1 MKHYN
6 LTRTIYNKR
15 FWTYLLIL
23 CSYCALPLIA
33 QAQLQVKVGKNRPC
47 LPGVPRG
54 TGTIQLEIES
64 GTAPYSIHFTQVP
77 EGFAEPKTYT
87 AKTEKITIWNLPSGN
102 YGLEISDASGSIVP
116 KQAKV
121 EEAPTP
127 SHWIPDTGG
136 WTQRFTTPAGHPDWV
151 SMRFQFGVC
160 SEDPNPIYFG
170 YPVDSIFYYFE
181 YAFCMYADYMLYTN
195 PDLNFPGKENAKP
208 INWVTLNKYE
218 GEEPTFQGEY
228 GLWKVTDSFK
238 DYCPDSDGKFPIV
251 TKEVPHLFAK
261 ISNGMTANE
270 MVTHTPYEQMV
281 IACRPK
287 GATDPKYAKFITQVW
302 GKNAYDPNP
311 WLEASDLPLY
321 DPAKRPYK
329 MEYRPK
335 FRIKEEFIESLT
347 FPVEVRSSALG
358 GVNPL
363 GPVFF
368 TKEDAREW
376 KEFNKEMSWKVANTV
391 VMKDAAG
398 KVATMRFSNKITDI
412 STTDD
417 EAGLILRDYYRDT
430 RPDTFDKRTNLFL
443 PGAEPHIEGHYF
455 CEGTMDVVFALAIED
470 GALGWYFQIP
480 AAGAQIT
487 LIKAPADYEPQNEYQ
502 PKLNVPI
509 TIPKNH
515 TSWWIY
521 PFPNDAAPAD
531 NPYAEPCW
539 DVKLPP
545 GHYDFKVTYMD
556 MFGEIRSVGDDHVLD
571 HGLLYDHRI
580 PKFEYGPERANIK
593 PVIDP
598 VDCKNLRVYPFRGA
612 KSPEIILRDGK
623 PVITVATV
631 KLYDPMN
638 KAFFP
643 NETSKWESS
652 PRTKVRVIADPDV
665 LNGRSPEDLYVD
677 IPWADYKIEITYTT
691 ENAKDLFWWDITELP
706 CLDLLHTREIEVGKP
721 TYDRDNFEAYICK
734 SGAGAHISL
743 MPIKTAG
750 RVFVE
755 LREMDNKTVI
765 ASKVREA
772 DDNGPIVF
780 DLTADQVRPEYYLY
794 MRTEKCDRENEG
806 EKITLID
813 LSSEHILIHNGEFPK
828 YCEGSTIL
836 LKIPKVSAQSKYSW
850 TLPDGSTIEGPELK
864 IENAS
869 KAHAGHYKAHITNVL
884 CDQAAIDEEIDFQLI
899 ISPPELWWR
908 KDAGSADWNSTENWA
923 DSQGKPITAIPASC
937 TNVHIP
943 AVVDKFFPD
952 LDPAKTMRQSFG
964 EPVCNDIYFHYG
976 AALGNPQLLSSYA
989 RAFIDYNFGIMQ
1001 ADGTVKPY
1009 EDPQHLEANALL
1021 LERDRWYMLSTPIKN
1036 VYAGDF
1042 SLAGYPLTYQRY
1054 LKLLPVNADGSLTE
1068 ASFDQAIN
1076 TQRTPIADSNLALAL
1091 KVVGYQSNK
1100 IGASDHKNL
1109 NGLQGIIRLPFYET
1123 NELNRRKEFYP
1134 LHRYNPDEL
1143 LSLFVY
1149 FNERDLKPVS
1159 KIDEA
1164 RRDPEQDYRFVFE
1177 DSATKAIGSIADDT
1191 AGEATE
1197 GYTLKLK
1204 KIAEVPQLMALVGNP
1219 FMTPISFDKLYEAN
1233 ANNIEPYYYLFTDG
1247 AWHYYHVNA
1256 VAPDATSTQLPNGQI
1271 APLQA
1276 FVVKVKMGVSQ
1287 LHFPTTGDQ
1296 SVLLPPKADGTADY
1310 ELRNGNSAT
1319 SLADQRA
1326 VSLTVSDVKGAKGFA
1341 MLLPEA
1347 TVSATPALIAPSTMQ
1362 TAPVAYFVNPTDGSC
1377 NFVQTDAPYT
1387 SLELG
1392 IYAPTDGM
1400 LTLDFRTMSEKP
1412 FDKLTLYDRL
1422 RGTEQDLLTNP
1433 SYSYAYSPRDGRRF
1447 ELRMSYAGV
1456 RSNKEVVDPQ
1466 DELQIERTATGYR
1479 ISYGQGIAGY
1489 QLYSVQGYLLER
1501 ATTDGQTQV
1510 EIEMPETEVVLLDV
1524 QSTDGLRWIKKLQR

>member
-1 MKHYN
+1 M
-6 LTRTIYNKR
+6 
-15 FWTYLLIL
+15 
-23 CSYCALPLIA
+23 A

-47 LPGVPRG
+47 LPGVTKG
-54 TGTIQLEIES
+54 TGTILLAVES
-64 GTAPYSIHFTQVP
+64 GTAPYTIHFTQVP
-77 EGFAEPKTYT
+77 EGFAEPMTYT

-102 YGLEISDASGSIVP
+102 YELEISDASGSIVT

-121 EEAPTP
+121 GVAPTA

-136 WTQRFTTPAGHPDWV
+136 WTQSFTTPAGHPDWV
-151 SMRFQFGVC
+151 SMRFQFGGVC
-160 SEDPNPIYFG
+160 SEDSNPNYFG

-228 GLWKVTDSFK
+228 GLWKVTDTFK
-238 DYCPDSDGKFPIV
+238 DFCPDNQGKFPTV

-261 ISNGMTANE
+261 ICNGMTANE
-270 MVTHTPYEQMV
+270 MVTLAYEQMV
-281 IACRPK
+281 IGCRPK
-287 GATDPKYAKFITQVW
+287 GATDPKAAKFITQVW
-302 GKNAYDPNP
+302 GKNSYDPNP
-311 WLEASDLPLY
+311 WLEASDPPVY

-329 MEYRPK
+329 KEYRPK
-335 FRIKEEFIESLT
+335 FRIKEEFVESLT

-358 GVNPL
+358 GVNHL

-376 KEFNKEMSWKVANTV
+376 KEFNKEMSWAVANNV

-412 STTDD
+412 STTQD

-487 LIKAPADYEPQNEYQ
+487 LVKAPAEYEPQNEYQ

-545 GHYDFKVTYMD
+545 GHYNFKVTYMD
-556 MFGEIRSVGDDHVLD
+556 MFGDIRTVGGKHILD
-571 HGLLYDHRI
+571 RGLLYDHRI

-598 VDCKNLRVYPFRGA
+598 IDCKNLRVYPFRGA

-631 KLYDPMN
+631 KLYNPMN

-665 LNGRSPEDLYVD
+665 LNGQSPEDLYVD

-706 CLDLLHTREIEVGKP
+706 CLDLIHTREVEIGKP

-734 SGAGAHISL
+734 SGTGAHISL

-772 DDNGPIVF
+772 DDNGPVVF
-780 DLTADQVRPEYYLY
+780 DLTADQIRPEYYLY
-794 MRTEKCDRENEG
+794 IRTEKCDRENEG

-869 KAHAGHYKAHITNVL
+869 TAHAGHYKAHITNVV
-884 CDQAAIDEEIDFQLI
+884 CDQAATDEEIDFQLI

-908 KDAGSADWNSTENWA
+908 KDASSADWNSTDNWA
-923 DSQGKPITAIPASC
+923 DSQGNPIKTIPASC

-943 AVVDKFFPD
+943 GVVDKFFPD

-1068 ASFDQAIN
+1068 ASFDQAIS
-1076 TQRTPIADSNLALAL
+1076 TQGTPIADSNLALAL
-1091 KVVGYQSNK
+1091 KVVGYQADK

-1123 NELNRRKEFYP
+1123 NELNGRKEFYP
-1134 LHRYNPDEL
+1134 LHRYDPKEW
-1143 LSLFVY
+1143 LSTFVY
-1149 FNERDLKPVS
+1149 FNERDLKPVG
-1159 KIDEA
+1159 KTDGA
-1164 RRDPEQDYRFVFE
+1164 RRDPVQDYRFVFE

-1191 AGEATE
+1191 AGAATE

-1204 KIAEVPQLMALVGNP
+1204 KIAKEPQLMALVGNP
-1219 FMTPISFDKLYEAN
+1219 FMTPISFNKLYEAN
-1233 ANNIEPYYYLFTDG
+1233 TNNIEPYYYLFTDG
-1247 AWHYYHVNA
+1247 AWHYYHVNT
-1256 VAPDATSTQLPNGQI
+1256 VAPDATYTQLPNGQI

-1310 ELRNGNSAT
+1310 ELRSGNSAT
-1319 SLADQRA
+1319 SLANQRA

-1347 TVSATPALIAPSTMQ
+1347 TISATPALIAPSTMQ
-1362 TAPVAYFVNPTDGSC
+1362 TAPVAYFVNPADGSC

-1412 FDKLTLYDRL
+1412 FDKLALYDRL
-1422 RGTEQDLLTNP
+1422 RGTEQDLLANP

-1479 ISYGQGIAGY
+1479 ISYDQGIASY

-1501 ATTDGQTQV
+1501 AATDGQTQV
-1510 EIEMPETEVVLLDV
+1510 DIEMPETDVVLLDV
-1524 QSTDGLRWIKKLQR
+1524 QSADGLRWIKKLQR

>member
-136 WTQRFTTPAGHPDWV
+136 WTQSFTTPAGHPDWV

-376 KEFNKEMSWKVANTV
+376 KEFNKEMSWEVANTV

-412 STTDD
+412 PTDGD
-417 EAGLILRDYYRDT
+417 GADLIIRNYYRDT
-430 RPDTFDKRTNLFL
+430 RPDSFDKGTNFFL
-443 PGAEPHIEGHYF
+443 LGAEPHIEGHYF

-487 LIKAPADYEPQNEYQ
+487 LIKAPAEYEPQNEYQ

-571 HGLLYDHRI
+571 HGLLY
-580 PKFEYGPERANIK
+580 G
-593 PVIDP
+593 
-598 VDCKNLRVYPFRGA
+598 
-612 KSPEIILRDGK
+612 
-623 PVITVATV
+623 
-631 KLYDPMN
+631 
-638 KAFFP
+638 
-643 NETSKWESS
+643 
-652 PRTKVRVIADPDV
+652 
-665 LNGRSPEDLYVD
+665 
-677 IPWADYKIEITYTT
+677 
-691 ENAKDLFWWDITELP
+691 
-706 CLDLLHTREIEVGKP
+706 
-721 TYDRDNFEAYICK
+721 
-734 SGAGAHISL
+734 
-743 MPIKTAG
+743 
-750 RVFVE
+750 
-755 LREMDNKTVI
+755 
-765 ASKVREA
+765 
-772 DDNGPIVF
+772 
-780 DLTADQVRPEYYLY
+780 
-794 MRTEKCDRENEG
+794 
-806 EKITLID
+806 
-813 LSSEHILIHNGEFPK
+813 SSEI
-828 YCEGSTIL
+828 
-836 LKIPKVSAQSKYSW
+836 
-850 TLPDGSTIEGPELK
+850 
-864 IENAS
+864 
-869 KAHAGHYKAHITNVL
+869 L
-884 CDQAAIDEEIDFQLI
+884 CDDLI
-899 ISPPELWWR
+899 
-908 KDAGSADWNSTENWA
+908 
-923 DSQGKPITAIPASC
+923 
-937 TNVHIP
+937 
-943 AVVDKFFPD
+943 
-952 LDPAKTMRQSFG
+952 
-964 EPVCNDIYFHYG
+964 
-976 AALGNPQLLSSYA
+976 
-989 RAFIDYNFGIMQ
+989 
-1001 ADGTVKPY
+1001 
-1009 EDPQHLEANALL
+1009 
-1021 LERDRWYMLSTPIKN
+1021 
-1036 VYAGDF
+1036 
-1042 SLAGYPLTYQRY
+1042 
-1054 LKLLPVNADGSLTE
+1054 
-1068 ASFDQAIN
+1068 
-1076 TQRTPIADSNLALAL
+1076 
-1091 KVVGYQSNK
+1091 VG
-1100 IGASDHKNL
+1100 
-1109 NGLQGIIRLPFYET
+1109 
-1123 NELNRRKEFYP
+1123 
-1134 LHRYNPDEL
+1134 
-1143 LSLFVY
+1143 
-1149 FNERDLKPVS
+1149 
-1159 KIDEA
+1159 
-1164 RRDPEQDYRFVFE
+1164 
-1177 DSATKAIGSIADDT
+1177 
-1191 AGEATE
+1191 
-1197 GYTLKLK
+1197 
-1204 KIAEVPQLMALVGNP
+1204 
-1219 FMTPISFDKLYEAN
+1219 
-1233 ANNIEPYYYLFTDG
+1233 
-1247 AWHYYHVNA
+1247 
-1256 VAPDATSTQLPNGQI
+1256 
-1271 APLQA
+1271 
-1276 FVVKVKMGVSQ
+1276 
-1287 LHFPTTGDQ
+1287 
-1296 SVLLPPKADGTADY
+1296 
-1310 ELRNGNSAT
+1310 
-1319 SLADQRA
+1319 
-1326 VSLTVSDVKGAKGFA
+1326 
-1341 MLLPEA
+1341 
-1347 TVSATPALIAPSTMQ
+1347 
-1362 TAPVAYFVNPTDGSC
+1362 
-1377 NFVQTDAPYT
+1377 
-1387 SLELG
+1387 
-1392 IYAPTDGM
+1392 
-1400 LTLDFRTMSEKP
+1400 
-1412 FDKLTLYDRL
+1412 
-1422 RGTEQDLLTNP
+1422 
-1433 SYSYAYSPRDGRRF
+1433 
-1447 ELRMSYAGV
+1447 
-1456 RSNKEVVDPQ
+1456 
-1466 DELQIERTATGYR
+1466 
-1479 ISYGQGIAGY
+1479 
-1489 QLYSVQGYLLER
+1489 
-1501 ATTDGQTQV
+1501 
-1510 EIEMPETEVVLLDV
+1510 
-1524 QSTDGLRWIKKLQR
+1524 

>member
-6 LTRTIYNKR
+6 LTRTTYNKR

-23 CSYCALPLIA
+23 CTYCALPLMA

-47 LPGVPRG
+47 LPGVTKG
-54 TGTIQLEIES
+54 TGTILLEVES
-64 GTAPYSIHFTQVP
+64 GTAPYTIHFTQVP
-77 EGFAEPKTYT
+77 EGFAEPMTYT
-87 AKTEKITIWNLPSGN
+87 ATTEKITIWNLLSGN
-102 YGLEISDASGSIVP
+102 YELEISDASGSIVTQ
-116 KQAKV
+116 QAKV
-121 EEAPTP
+121 GVAPTA

-136 WTQRFTTPAGHPDWV
+136 WTQSFTTPAGHPDWV
-151 SMRFQFGVC
+151 SMRFQFGGVC

-181 YAFCMYADYMLYTN
+181 YAFCMYADYMLYTS

-218 GEEPTFQGEY
+218 GEEPTFQGDY
-228 GLWKVTDSFK
+228 GLWKVTDTFR
-238 DYCPDSDGKFPIV
+238 DYCPDNQGNFPTV

-261 ISNGMTANE
+261 ICNGMTANE
-270 MVTHTPYEQMV
+270 MVTLAYEQMV

-287 GATDPKYAKFITQVW
+287 GATDPKAAKFITQVW

-311 WLEASDLPLY
+311 WLEASDPPVY

-335 FRIKEEFIESLT
+335 FRIKEEFVESLT
-347 FPVEVRSSALG
+347 FPVEVRSSAFG
-358 GVNPL
+358 GVNHL

-376 KEFNKEMSWKVANTV
+376 KEFNKAMSWEVANNV
-391 VMKDAAG
+391 VMKDATG

-417 EAGLILRDYYRDT
+417 EAGFIIRNYYRDT

-455 CEGTMDVVFALAIED
+455 CEGTMDVVLALAIED

-480 AAGAQIT
+480 AAGVQIT
-487 LIKAPADYEPQNEYQ
+487 LVKAPDEYQPQNEYQ

-545 GHYDFKVTYMD
+545 GRYNFKVTYMD
-556 MFGEIRSVGDDHVLD
+556 MFGEIRSIRGDHPLD

-593 PVIDP
+593 PAIDP

-631 KLYDPMN
+631 KLYNPVN

-665 LNGRSPEDLYVD
+665 LNGQSPEDLYVD

-706 CLDLLHTREIEVGKP
+706 CLDLIHTREIEVGKP

-772 DDNGPIVF
+772 DDNGPVVF

-884 CDQAAIDEEIDFQLI
+884 CDQAPTDEEIDFQLI
-899 ISPPELWWR
+899 ISPTELWWR
-908 KDAGSADWNSTENWA
+908 KEASSADWNSTDNWA
-923 DSQGKPITAIPASC
+923 DSQGNPIKAIPASC

-943 AVVDKFFPD
+943 GVVDKFFPD

-1054 LKLLPVNADGSLTE
+1054 LKLLPVNTDGSLTE
-1068 ASFDQAIN
+1068 ASFDQAIS
-1076 TQRTPIADSNLALAL
+1076 TQGTPIADSNLALAL
-1091 KVVGYQSNK
+1091 QVVGYQADK

-1123 NELNRRKEFYP
+1123 NEQNGRKEFYP
-1134 LHRYNPDEL
+1134 LHRYDPKEW

-1149 FNERDLKPVS
+1149 FNERDLKPIS
-1159 KIDEA
+1159 KMDGA

-1233 ANNIEPYYYLFTDG
+1233 ASNIEPYYYLFTDG
-1247 AWHYYHVNA
+1247 AWHYYHVKA
-1256 VAPDATSTQLPNGQI
+1256 VAPDATYTQLPNGQI

-1296 SVLLPPKADGTADY
+1296 SVLLPPKADGTANY
-1310 ELRNGNSAT
+1310 ELRSGNSAT

-1400 LTLDFRTMSEKP
+1400 LTLDFTTLSEKP
-1412 FDKLTLYDRL
+1412 FDKLSLYDRL
-1422 RGTEQDLLTNP
+1422 RGTEQDLLANP

-1466 DELQIERTATGYR
+1466 DELQIGRTATGYR
-1479 ISYGQGIAGY
+1479 ISYDQGIAGY
-1489 QLYSVQGYLLER
+1489 QLYSVHGYLLER

-1510 EIEMPETEVVLLDV
+1510 DIEMPETEVVLLDV
-1524 QSTDGLRWIKKLQR
+1524 QSADGLRWIKKLQR

>member
-1 MKHYN
+1 M
-6 LTRTIYNKR
+6 
-15 FWTYLLIL
+15 
-23 CSYCALPLIA
+23 A
-33 QAQLQVKVGKNRPC
+33 QAQLQVKVDNNNSRPC

-54 TGTIQLEIES
+54 TGTIRLEIES
-64 GTAPYSIHFTQVP
+64 GTAPYTIHFTQVP
-77 EGFAEPKTYT
+77 DGFAEPMTYT
-87 AKTEKITIWNLPSGN
+87 ATTEKITIWNLPSGD
-102 YGLEISDASGSIVP
+102 YELEISDASGSIVT
-116 KQAKV
+116 KQKKV
-121 EEAPTP
+121 DVAP
-127 SHWIPDTGG
+127 SAVQWLPDNGG
-136 WTQRFTTPAGHPDWV
+136 FTQRFTTTAGHPDWV
-151 SMRFQFGVC
+151 STRFHFVSYC
-160 SEDPNPIYFG
+160 PEPPEPDRYG
-170 YPVDSIFYYFE
+170 YPLDSIFYYFE
-181 YAFCMYADYMLYTN
+181 YAFCLYDDFVAYKYPENYN
-195 PDLNFPGKENAKP
+195 PNYQNAKP
-208 INWVTLNKYE
+208 INWITLNKYE
-218 GEEPTFQGEY
+218 GEEPTFLGEY
-228 GLWKVTDSFK
+228 GLWKVTDTFK
-238 DYCPDSDGKFPIV
+238 DDCPDNTGEYPIV
-251 TKEVPHLFAK
+251 TRDVPHLFVK
-261 ISNGMTANE
+261 ITTGQTANE
-270 MVTHTPYEQMV
+270 MTLSHDHEKMM
-281 IACRPK
+281 IGCRPK
-287 GATDPKYAKFITQVW
+287 GSTDPKYASFLTHGW
-302 GKNAYDPNP
+302 WDEDSFDPNP
-311 WLEASDLPLY
+311 WLEIDPIPRY
-321 DPAKRPYK
+321 DPAKRPYEK
-329 MEYRPK
+329 EFRPK
-335 FRIKEEFIESLT
+335 FRIKEEFVESLT
-347 FPVEVRSSALG
+347 FPVEVTSFLYLGSS
-358 GVNPL
+358 NTL
-363 GPVFF
+363 GPVIF
-368 TKEDAREW
+368 TKEDARTW
-376 KEFNKEMSWKVANTV
+376 KEFRDPMIWKGTNRVM
-391 VMKDAAG
+391 MKDASG
-398 KVATMRFSNKITDI
+398 KMASMSVSNKITNAQTNGDGPGMTI
-412 STTDD
+412 
-417 EAGLILRDYYRDT
+417 GNHFPDT
-430 RPDTFDKRTNLFL
+430 RPDVFDKTTNGYI
-443 PGAEPHIEGHYF
+443 PDPNPQIAGHHF
-455 CEGTMDVVFALAIED
+455 CEGTRDIVMSLAIED
-470 GALGWYFQIP
+470 RHLGWYYQIP

-487 LIKAPADYEPQNEYQ
+487 LLKAPAEYQ
-502 PKLNVPI
+502 PQNKYQPKVNEPI
-509 TIPKNH
+509 TMPEKH

-545 GHYDFKVTYMD
+545 GRYFFKVTYMD
-556 MFGEIRSVGDDHVLD
+556 MFGDTKTVIDDQTL
-571 HGLLYDHRI
+571 GLYYDHRI

-593 PVIDP
+593 PAIDP
-598 VDCKNLRVYPFRGA
+598 VDCKTLRVYPFRGA

-631 KLYDPMN
+631 KQYDPIN

-643 NETSKWESS
+643 NETSKWKSYPEIRES
-652 PRTKVRVIADPDV
+652 VIAIPEV
-665 LNGRSPEDLYVD
+665 LNGKSPEDLYVD
-677 IPWADYKIEITYTT
+677 IPWKESKIEITYTT
-691 ENAKDLFWWDITELP
+691 QNSKDLWWWDITELP
-706 CLDLLHTREIEVGKP
+706 CLDLLHTREIEIGKP
-721 TYDRDNFEAYICK
+721 SYDRDNFEAYICK

-743 MPIKTAG
+743 MPIRTAG

-765 ASKVREA
+765 ARKEREA
-772 DDNGPIVF
+772 DDNGPVVF
-780 DLTADQVRPEYYLY
+780 DLTADQIRPEYYLY
-794 MRTEKCDRENEG
+794 IRTEKCDRENEG

-813 LSSEHILIHNGEFPK
+813 LRSDHILIHNGEFPK

-836 LKIPKVSAQSKYSW
+836 LKIPKITAQSKYSW

-869 KAHAGHYKAHITNVL
+869 TAHAGHYKAHITNVV
-884 CDQAAIDEEIDFQLI
+884 CDQAATDEEIDFKLI

-908 KDAGSADWNSTENWA
+908 KDASSADWNSTDNWA
-923 DSQGKPITAIPASC
+923 DSQGNPIKTIPASC

-943 AVVDKFFPD
+943 SVVDKFFPD

-1042 SLAGYPLTYQRY
+1042 SLAGHPLTYQRY

-1068 ASFDQAIN
+1068 ASFDQAIS
-1076 TQRTPIADSNLALAL
+1076 TQGTPIADSNLALAL
-1091 KVVGYQSNK
+1091 KVVGYQADK

-1123 NELNRRKEFYP
+1123 NELNGRKEFYP
-1134 LHRYNPDEL
+1134 LHRYDPKEW
-1143 LSLFVY
+1143 LSTFVY
-1149 FNERDLKPVS
+1149 FNERDLKPVG
-1159 KIDEA
+1159 KIDGA
-1164 RRDPEQDYRFVFE
+1164 RRDPVQDYRFVFE

-1204 KIAEVPQLMALVGNP
+1204 KIAKEPQLMALVGNP
-1219 FMTPISFDKLYEAN
+1219 FMTPISFNKLYEAN
-1233 ANNIEPYYYLFTDG
+1233 TNNIEPYYYLFTDG

-1256 VAPDATSTQLPNGQI
+1256 VAPDATYTQLPNGQI

-1310 ELRNGNSAT
+1310 ELRSGNSAT
-1319 SLADQRA
+1319 SLANQRA

-1347 TVSATPALIAPSTMQ
+1347 TISATPALIAPSTMQ

-1400 LTLDFRTMSEKP
+1400 LTLDFTTLSEKP
-1412 FDKLTLYDRL
+1412 FDKLALYDRL
-1422 RGTEQDLLTNP
+1422 RGTEQDLLANP

-1466 DELQIERTATGYR
+1466 DELQIGRTATGYR
-1479 ISYGQGIAGY
+1479 ISYDQGIAGY

-1510 EIEMPETEVVLLDV
+1510 DIEMPETEVVLLDV